1 MKHPS
6 WLKSLVIYE
15 ISTKAFSSPKGP
27 DTGTFES
34 LSLKL
39 PYIKDLG
46 INGIWLSGHSLSNN
60 NHFYNIWTQY
70 ACIDPSKLDPSLGS
84 KKSFKKL
91 IEKAHSLGIKIFLD
105 VITHG
110 VMSDSPL
117 VKKFPH
123 WFKSGSWGM
132 TDYDWF
138 GNHQDLDRWWIK
150 LWLNYVK
157 EFGVD
162 GFRLDVA
169 IYRPDLWKIIR
180 DKAYQFG
187 HPIII
192 FPELGPG
199 IEGVTDFIQLGDR
212 MSDNIGRLKKSKMFS
227 NVYSNTLRNITF
239 EKTKGYNVKIQ
250 YTGKTNSSSKIK
262 SNKKLKIKYL
272 NTSKINF
279 SNKINNKDFSFFGHY
294 TSLLVQNIKEK
305 NIKNIT
311 VEHEENPEFHV
322 GGKLN
327 WQLNRDNYLDYN
339 LSLEKFKNNI
349 KITFPVRY
357 AHSQFLSMQL
367 SCHDNGWEGYN
378 PDDNPYESNLSRC
391 VFGYSL
397 LLAPYIP
404 IFMSGEEFSAD
415 FKPLPNLS
423 PFLFGGKKPGKG
435 KWLYGSCIDWK
446 QINIQEKNSM
456 LDDVK
461 KMLKIRKKL
470 KQFIYPFRVGK
481 NIKNF
486 KEVQFSSNFKIPTPY
501 LYFNRKKIIII
512 AGNSN
517 TQKKSTI
524 SFSIPFKKMNFNLS
538 DKIVV
543 QDLWLQHKYPLMSL
557 KEFTKIKFSIPED
570 KVNNGGL
577 LILEIMKGKKFN

>member
-27 DTGTFES
+27 GTGTFES

-70 ACIDPSKLDPSLGS
+70 ACIDPSKFDPSLGS

-138 GNHQDLDRWWIK
+138 GNHQDLDKWWIK

-162 GFRLDVA
+162 GFRLDIA

-180 DKAYQFG
+180 DKAYEFG

-199 IEGVTDFIQLGDR
+199 IDGVTDFIQLGDR

-239 EKTKGYNVKIQ
+239 EKTKGYSVKIQ
-250 YTGKTNSSSKIK
+250 YTDKTYSSSNIK
-262 SNKKLKIKYL
+262 NNKKLKIKYL
-272 NTSKINF
+272 DTSKIKF
-279 SNKINNKDFSFFGHY
+279 GNKINNKAFNYLGHY
-294 TSLLVQNIKEK
+294 TSLLIQNTRKK

-327 WQLNRDNYLDYN
+327 WQLNRENYLDYN
-339 LSLEKFKNNI
+339 LSLENFKNNF

-357 AHSQFLSMQL
+357 APLQFLSMQL

-378 PDDNPYESNLSRC
+378 PDANPYESNLSRC
-391 VFGYSL
+391 IFGYSL

-423 PFLFGGKKPGKG
+423 PFLFGGKELGKG
-435 KWLYGSCIDWK
+435 KWLYGSCIDWD
-446 QINIQEKNSM
+446 QRNITEKKNM
-456 LDDVK
+456 FDDVK
-461 KMLKIRKKL
+461 KILKIRRKL
-470 KQFIYPFRVGK
+470 KQFIYPFRVGQ

-486 KEVQFSSNFKIPTPY
+486 REVHYRSNIKIPTPY
-501 LYFNRKKIIII
+501 LYFNNKKIIII
-512 AGNSN
+512 AGNPN
-517 TQKKSTI
+517 TKKVVNI
-524 SFSIPFKKMNFNLS
+524 SFLIPFNEINFNLS
-538 DKIVV
+538 DKIEI
-543 QDLWLQHKYPLMSL
+543 QDLW
-557 KEFTKIKFSIPED
+557 TKKRHSNMYVRHFKKINFIIKKD
-570 KVNNGGL
+570 KVSNGGL
-577 LILEIMKGKKFN
+577 LILEIIKEEKL

>member
-27 DTGTFES
+27 GTGTFES

-169 IYRPDLWKIIR
+169 IYRPNS
-180 DKAYQFG
+180 G
-187 HPIII
+187 NIII
-192 FPELGPG
+192 G
-199 IEGVTDFIQLGDR
+199 
-212 MSDNIGRLKKSKMFS
+212 
-227 NVYSNTLRNITF
+227 
-239 EKTKGYNVKIQ
+239 
-250 YTGKTNSSSKIK
+250 
-262 SNKKLKIKYL
+262 
-272 NTSKINF
+272 
-279 SNKINNKDFSFFGHY
+279 
-294 TSLLVQNIKEK
+294 
-305 NIKNIT
+305 
-311 VEHEENPEFHV
+311 
-322 GGKLN
+322 
-327 WQLNRDNYLDYN
+327 
-339 LSLEKFKNNI
+339 
-349 KITFPVRY
+349 
-357 AHSQFLSMQL
+357 
-367 SCHDNGWEGYN
+367 C
-378 PDDNPYESNLSRC
+378 
-391 VFGYSL
+391 
-397 LLAPYIP
+397 
-404 IFMSGEEFSAD
+404 
-415 FKPLPNLS
+415 PN
-423 PFLFGGKKPGKG
+423 
-435 KWLYGSCIDWK
+435 
-446 QINIQEKNSM
+446 
-456 LDDVK
+456 
-461 KMLKIRKKL
+461 
-470 KQFIYPFRVGK
+470 
-481 NIKNF
+481 
-486 KEVQFSSNFKIPTPY
+486 
-501 LYFNRKKIIII
+501 
-512 AGNSN
+512 
-517 TQKKSTI
+517 
-524 SFSIPFKKMNFNLS
+524 
-538 DKIVV
+538 
-543 QDLWLQHKYPLMSL
+543 
-557 KEFTKIKFSIPED
+557 
-570 KVNNGGL
+570 
-577 LILEIMKGKKFN
+577 

>member
-27 DTGTFES
+27 GTGTFES

-138 GNHQDLDRWWIK
+138 GNHQDLDKWWIK

-180 DKAYQFG
+180 DKAYEFG

-199 IEGVTDFIQLGDR
+199 IDGVTDFIQLGDR
-212 MSDNIGRLKKSKMFS
+212 MSDNIGRLKKSKMLS

-239 EKTKGYNVKIQ
+239 EKIKGYKVKIE
-250 YTGKTNSSSKIK
+250 YKDNTYSLSDKK
-262 SNKKLKIKYL
+262 NKNKLKIKYL
-272 NTSKINF
+272 GTSKLKLA
-279 SNKINNKDFSFFGHY
+279 NKFYNQDKNIFVHY
-294 TSLLVQNIKEK
+294 TSLLVKNFKEK
-305 NIKNIT
+305 KIKNIT

-327 WQLNRDNYLDYN
+327 WQLKRENYLDFN
-339 LSLEKFKNNI
+339 LFFEKIKNNI
-349 KITFPVRY
+349 QIKFPVRY
-357 AHSQFLSMQL
+357 DTSQLLSMQL
-367 SCHDNGWEGYN
+367 SCHDNGWEGYKS
-378 PDDNPYESNLSRC
+378 DANPYESNLSRC
-391 VFGYSL
+391 IFGYSL
-397 LLAPYIP
+397 LFAPYIP

-415 FKPLPNLS
+415 FKALPNLS
-423 PFLFGGKKPGKG
+423 PFLFGGKNPGKG

-446 QINIQEKNSM
+446 QRNIKEKFIM
-456 LDDVK
+456 YEDVK
-461 KMLKIRKKL
+461 KMLKIRRKL
-470 KQFIYPFRVGK
+470 KRFIYPFKIAQKINNFVEVRFTS
-481 NIKNF
+481 NIK
-486 KEVQFSSNFKIPTPY
+486 IPKPY
-501 LYFNRKKIIII
+501 LYFDKKKIIII
-512 AGNSN
+512 AGNFN
-517 TQKKSTI
+517 AYKKSIISFVIAFKKMNYKLSDKIKVQDLWSQTKFPI
-524 SFSIPFKKMNFNLS
+524 NNVKEFNKMSFSIPK
-538 DKIVV
+538 DKI
-543 QDLWLQHKYPLMSL
+543 K
-557 KEFTKIKFSIPED
+557 
-570 KVNNGGL
+570 NGGL
-577 LILEIMKGKKFN
+577 LILQISKM